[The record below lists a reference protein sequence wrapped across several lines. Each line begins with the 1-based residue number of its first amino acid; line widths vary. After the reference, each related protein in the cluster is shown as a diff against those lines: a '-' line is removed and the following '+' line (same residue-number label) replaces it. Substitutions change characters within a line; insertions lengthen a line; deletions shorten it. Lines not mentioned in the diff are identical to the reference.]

1 MKEDAEFRAT
11 PASVL
16 QKEPF
21 IPQIPPRPLQA
32 INNFILHSEIRSRQ
46 RRKYNEK
53 CAAEKREKMTKNL
66 QRQALRA
73 AEEKKEL
80 VKYRKKLVHKAQP
93 ISKLQYDPVI
103 IKPERPITLPRSPH
117 FCTDDRLRARV

>member
-21 IPQIPPRPLQA
+21 IPQIPPRPLQT
-32 INNFILHSEIRSRQ
+32 INNFSLHSEMRSRQ
-46 RRKYNEK
+46 RRKYNER
-53 CAAEKREKMTKNL
+53 CAAEKREKMAENL
-66 QRQALRA
+66 RRQALRA
-73 AEEKKEL
+73 VEEKKEL
-80 VKYRKKLVHKAQP
+80 AKYRKKLVHKAQP

-103 IKPERPITLPRSPH
+103 IQPDRPITLPRSPH
-117 FCTDDRLRARV
+117 FRTDDRLRARV